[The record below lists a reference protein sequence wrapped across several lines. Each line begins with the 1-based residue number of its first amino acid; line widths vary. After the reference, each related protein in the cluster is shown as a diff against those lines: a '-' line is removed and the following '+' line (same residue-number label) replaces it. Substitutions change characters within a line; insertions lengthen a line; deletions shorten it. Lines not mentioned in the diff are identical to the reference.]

1 MLYNFHIKWNE
12 FFSCKK
18 QIESKYKIESGLLK
32 TDKKHNIMQGKRG
45 KGSEV
50 ILLKPNKPGSKQ
62 GPQIPI
68 KNHGP
73 STEIHYPVIISILR
87 RFGIDPK
94 DFWND

>member
-1 MLYNFHIKWNE
+1 MPKRPYTIRE
-12 FFSCKK
+12 
-18 QIESKYKIESGLLK
+18 LLK
-32 TDKKHNIMQGKRG
+32 KLKPYGIVTMQGKRG
-45 KGSEV
+45 NGSEV

-87 RFGIDPK
+87 RFGIDSK

>member
-1 MLYNFHIKWNE
+1 MPKRPYTIRE
-12 FFSCKK
+12 
-18 QIESKYKIESGLLK
+18 LLK
-32 TDKKHNIMQGKRG
+32 KLKTYGIVIIPSKRG

-73 STEIHYPVIISILR
+73 STEIHYPVIMSILR
-87 RFGIDPK
+87 RFGINPK
-94 DFWND
+94 DFWDD